1 MASSETFIYIF
12 GGTGDL
18 SFRKLLPALY
28 MAHMHGRL
36 PEPYRFIAVGRQTL
50 SREAF
55 LEMVEAR
62 SREFVNAT
70 NLLDTH
76 WESFKKKL
84 SYTAVDL
91 AQEQSYQALREDS
104 GQDALRVFYLATA
117 PSLFTGIC
125 RGLQA
130 AGLVDSNSRVVLE
143 KPLGHDLA
151 SAQQINAEVA
161 AVFQENQIYRIDHYL
176 GKETVQ
182 NLMVLRF
189 ANAILEPLWRAPF
202 IKGVQITVAESVGV
216 GSRAGFYDGTGA
228 LRDMVQNHLLQLLC
242 IVAMEPPISLDPDD
256 VRDEKRKVLR
266 SLAPMTPADVK
277 ACTVRGQYRSGYAEG
292 RPCVSYLEEEGV
304 PPDSET
310 ETFVAIKAGVQ
321 NARWAGVPFFLRT
334 GKRLPTRRSEI
345 IIEFADMPFSIFQDG
360 STHPN
365 RLVITLQP
373 EESIKLQMA
382 MKEPGS
388 GMNRRPV
395 ELNLD
400 LESAFTERRAEAYER
415 LLVDVVKGRLTHFMR
430 RDELEAAWAWIDQI
444 QEGWRQIKTPPKP
457 YNAGSWGPAS
467 SSALAAGAGIPWHE
481 ET

>member
-1 MASSETFIYIF
+1 MSSTETCIYIF

-36 PEPYRFIAVGRQTL
+36 PEPYRFIAVGRQAL

-55 LEMVEAR
+55 LNLVESK
-62 SREFVNAT
+62 SRAFVQSQ
-70 NLLDTH
+70 NLVEEH
-76 WESFKKKL
+76 WESFKNKL
-84 SYTAVDL
+84 SYVEVDL
-91 AQEQSYQALREDS
+91 ASQASYRSLAVGEPDQ
-104 GQDALRVFYLATA
+104 ALRVFYLATA
-117 PSLFTGIC
+117 PSLFTSIC
-125 RGLQA
+125 RGLQS
-130 AGLVDSNSRVVLE
+130 AGLVNAQARVVLE
-143 KPLGHDLA
+143 KPLGHNLA
-151 SAQQINAEVA
+151 SAEKINQEVAEVFA
-161 AVFQENQIYRIDHYL
+161 ENQIYRIDHYL

-189 ANAILEPLWRAPF
+189 ANAILEPIWRAPF

-266 SLAPMTPADVK
+266 SLAPMTPIDVK
-277 ACTVRGQYRSGYAEG
+277 TNTVRGQYRSGYAEG
-292 RPCVSYLEEEGV
+292 KPCPAYHDEEGV
-304 PPDSET
+304 PEGSET
-310 ETFVAIKAGVQ
+310 ETFVAIKAGIQ

-345 IIEFADMPFSIFQDG
+345 IIEFADMPFSIFHDG
-360 STHPN
+360 DTHPN

-373 EESIKLQMA
+373 EESIRLQMV

-395 ELNLD
+395 DLNLD
-400 LESAFTERRAEAYER
+400 LESAFTARRAEAYER

-430 RDELEAAWAWIDQI
+430 RDELEAAWSWIDQI
-444 QEGWRQIKTPPKP
+444 QEGWRQMKTPPKP